1 MPFATALVA
10 IDRPAR
16 YAKQLASHLGH
27 NAEATQSADGR
38 VTITFSDGTCVVA
51 PGARQLELIAVSQDA
66 DGLASVQDVV
76 TRHLLRFV
84 GDDPDVRIEWSSSA
98 AGDEVD
104 PVHPA
109 VADYVLA
116 NSTQPDDLLRELVA
130 ETREAVGGRAGM
142 QVSHDEGA
150 LLTML
155 VRLVGAR
162 QAVEI
167 GTFTGYSST
176 CIARGLAAGGRLL
189 ACDVSEEWTSIA
201 RRYWEKAGVA
211 DRVDLKIGPA
221 IETLRALP
229 GDFVIDFAFIDADKV
244 SYPAYYEEVVRR
256 LRPGGVIVLDNV
268 LRGGRV
274 LDPAFDDEQYVTMR
288 RLNAQIAT
296 DERVDA
302 VMLPLRDGV
311 TVVRKRDAT

>member
-16 YAKQLASHLGH
+16 SATQLASHLGH
-27 NAEATQSADGR
+27 EAESTQTADGR
-38 VTITFSDGTCVVA
+38 VTVTLSGGTCVLA
-51 PGARQLELIAVSQDA
+51 PGARHLELIAVSQSA
-66 DGLASVQDVV
+66 EGLASVQDVV
-76 TRHLLRFV
+76 TRQFLHVV
-84 GDDPDVRIEWSSSA
+84 GDEADARIEWSPA
-98 AGDEVD
+98 TAGDEVD

-109 VADYVLA
+109 VADYALI

-130 ETREAVGGRAGM
+130 ETREVTGGRAGM

-162 QAVEI
+162 QAVEV

-176 CIARGLAAGGRLL
+176 CIARGLAEGGRLL
-189 ACDVSEEWTSIA
+189 ACDVSEEWTSVA
-201 RRYWEKAGVA
+201 RGYWQKAGVA
-211 DRVDLKIGPA
+211 DRIDLKIGPA
-221 IETLRALP
+221 IETLHALRE
-229 GDFVIDFAFIDADKV
+229 DFVIDFAFIDADKV
-244 SYPAYYEEVVRR
+244 SYPAYYEAIVRR
-256 LRPGGVIVLDNV
+256 LRPGGVIALDNV

-274 LDPAFDDEQYVTMR
+274 LDPAFDDAQYVTMR
-288 RLNAQIAT
+288 RLNAQIAA

-311 TVVRKRDAT
+311 TVIRKR

>member
-1 MPFATALVA
+1 MPFATALIAV
-10 IDRPAR
+10 DRPTR
-16 YAKQLASHLGH
+16 YAKQLATHLGH
-27 NAEATQSADGR
+27 DTEATQSADGR
-38 VTITFSDGTCVVA
+38 VTITFSHGTCVAA
-51 PGARQLELIAVSQDA
+51 PGARHLELIAVSQDA
-66 DGLASVQDVV
+66 EGLASVQDAVALQLQ
-76 TRHLLRFV
+76 RIV
-84 GDDPDVRIEWSSSA
+84 GDEPEVRIEWSPSA
-98 AGDEVD
+98 GGDEVD

-116 NSTQPDDLLRELVA
+116 NSTQPDDVLRELVA

-155 VRLVGAR
+155 VRLVGAK
-162 QAVEI
+162 QAVEV

-229 GDFVIDFAFIDADKV
+229 EDFVIDFAFIDADKE
-244 SYPAYYEEVVRR
+244 SYPAYYEALVSR
-256 LRPGGVIVLDNV
+256 LRPGGVIALDNV

-274 LDPAFDDEQYVTMR
+274 LDPAFADGQHATMR
-288 RLNAQIAT
+288 RLNAQIAA

-311 TVVRKRDAT
+311 TVIRKR

>member
-1 MPFATALVA
+1 MPFATALIAV
-10 IDRPAR
+10 DRPTR
-16 YAKQLASHLGH
+16 YAKQLATHLGH
-27 NAEATQSADGR
+27 DTEATQSADGR
-38 VTITFSDGTCVVA
+38 VTITFSHGTCVAA
-51 PGARQLELIAVSQDA
+51 PGARHLELIAVSQDA
-66 DGLASVQDVV
+66 EGLASVQDAVALQLQ
-76 TRHLLRFV
+76 RIV
-84 GDDPDVRIEWSSSA
+84 GDEPEVRIEWSPSA
-98 AGDEVD
+98 GGDEVN

-116 NSTQPDDLLRELVA
+116 NSTQPDDVLRELVA
-130 ETREAVGGRAGM
+130 ETREAVGARAGM

-155 VRLVGAR
+155 VRLVGAK
-162 QAVEI
+162 QAVEV

-229 GDFVIDFAFIDADKV
+229 EDFAIDFAFIDADKE
-244 SYPAYYEEVVRR
+244 SYPAYYEEIVRR
-256 LRPGGVIVLDNV
+256 LRPGGVIALDNV

-274 LDPAFDDEQYVTMR
+274 LDPAFDDTQYVTMR

-311 TVVRKRDAT
+311 TVIRKR